1 MNWPGLQ
8 GRAPIMRA
16 LFRLPRGERSDL
28 SRDGDN
34 SGLEENQEVEAH
46 LINNVGQT
54 GEGALGHQQHVN
66 RRNTNSSGGVEETE
80 RERIRRGSSTWRND
94 LEEGGGGLEARSRES
109 SDAGR
114 THILGRNSGGSTG
127 QLGIDENGDEHLNVT
142 IDPVEFLKDVFTCLL
157 LLSANIFVRHYMEI
171 MWVLSTSRNHPP
183 HHLFHFVLC
192 GLGLGL
198 GVVVHEIEFLFF
210 IIIVF
215 FFNYRSQP
223 LRICNFFVISSGP
236 KVAWPCGSTD

>member
-157 LLSANIFVRHYMEI
+157 LLSGDNVVNAHASNPFDDLLFHLIAYPSFFCSQHFCSTLHGDNVGIIHFTQPSTTPPVSLCF
-171 MWVLSTSRNHPP
+171 MWVRVRVRGRCP
-183 HHLFHFVLC
+183 
-192 GLGLGL
+192 
-198 GVVVHEIEFLFF
+198 
-210 IIIVF
+210 
-215 FFNYRSQP
+215 
-223 LRICNFFVISSGP
+223 
-236 KVAWPCGSTD
+236 